1 MSNTTNQINKL
12 DFNTPMAYNGIVFSE
27 TPIFTRLITG
37 LMDDDNYSKL
47 QTELVRNPDKG
58 VLIVGGGGIR
68 KIRWGLDKRR
78 GKRGGVRIIYYY
90 KDSKG
95 QILMLFAYPKN
106 VADNLTDIQIKQLGR
121 KAKEFNNEK

>member
-1 MSNTTNQINKL
+1 
-12 DFNTPMAYNGIVFSE
+12 
-27 TPIFTRLITG
+27 
-37 LMDDDNYSKL
+37 MDDDNYSKL

>member
-12 DFNTPMAYNGIVFSE
+12 GFNTPMAYNGIVFSE

>member
-12 DFNTPMAYNGIVFSE
+12 DFNTPMAYNGIVFLE

-68 KIRWGLDKRR
+68 KIRWGLEK
-78 GKRGGVRIIYYY
+78 GVE
-90 KDSKG
+90 KG
-95 QILMLFAYPKN
+95 
-106 VADNLTDIQIKQLGR
+106 V
-121 KAKEFNNEK
+121 ESE